1 MTLPHEKAAPG
12 AVRMMSASGI
22 LGYGFPEASL
32 KAALALK
39 PHMIGV
45 DGGSSDPGPH
55 YLGSGK
61 TLNSRLAMKRDLS
74 LLLRGAIANGIPMMV
89 GTCGGAG
96 GEPHL
101 QACADIIRE
110 VAREH
115 GLTFTMALIHAEQ
128 DKGFLLEQLAAG
140 RIRPLGNA
148 PALRAEDIEGAER
161 IVGMMGPEPY
171 RQALAAGAQVILGGR
186 GTDPAPWVALAMHH
200 GLPPAPAWYAGKMLE
215 CACNAAIPK
224 KHDCLLVTVGEDFVE
239 AMPLNPELRCT
250 PMSVAVQALH
260 ENASP
265 VVRYEPGGIVDTHE
279 CTLEA
284 VTDRS
289 VRITGMAWKPMPYT
303 IKLEGARRVGFSA
316 FTIAATRDPG
326 LIGQIDSFLEF
337 VRQSTATKV
346 QALDIA
352 PDAYQLVLR
361 VYGHDGV
368 MGAWEPKTGTQPV
381 ELSIIAE
388 VVARTQEI
396 ANAAL
401 SLARVTLLHSDFPGR
416 MCREGNMA
424 FPFSPSDVER
434 GAIYE
439 FMLQHVVETDNPLG
453 MFPIEY
459 EQVGASA

>member
-1 MTLPHEKAAPG
+1 MTVKNPMTEKT
-12 AVRMMSASGI
+12 VRMMSASGI
-22 LGYGFPEASL
+22 LGYGFPESSL
-32 KAALALK
+32 EAALARK

-61 TLNSRLAMKRDLS
+61 TLNSRLTMKRDLS
-74 LLLRGAIANGIPMMV
+74 LLLRGAIRNGIPMMV

-115 GLTFTMALIHAEQ
+115 GLNFKMALIHAEQ
-128 DKGFLLEQLAAG
+128 DKGFLLEQLEAG
-140 RIRPLGNA
+140 KVRALGNA
-148 PALRAEDIEGAER
+148 PQLRPEDIQGAER

-171 RQALAAGAQVILGGR
+171 REALAAGAQVILGGR

-224 KHDCLLVTVGEDFVE
+224 KHDCLLVTVGEDFIE
-239 AMPLNPELRCT
+239 AEPLNPELRCT

-265 VVRYEPGGIVDTHE
+265 VIRYEPGGIVDSTN
-279 CTLEA
+279 CSIEA
-284 VTDRS
+284 VSDRV
-289 VRITGMAWKPMPYT
+289 VRVSGMEWKPAPYS

-316 FTIAATRDPG
+316 MAIAATRDPG

-337 VRQSTATKV
+337 VRGSTATKV
-346 QALDIA
+346 SALHIKPED
-352 PDAYQLVLR
+352 YQLVLR
-361 VYGHDGV
+361 VYGRDGV
-368 MGAWEPKTGTQPV
+368 MGSWEPTRDSHPV
-381 ELSIIAE
+381 ELAIIAE
-388 VVARTQEI
+388 VVATTQDI

-424 FPFSPSDVER
+424 FPFSPSDIER

-439 FMLQHVVETDNPLG
+439 FMLQHVVEIDDPLHV
-453 MFPIEY
+453 FPIEY
-459 EQVGASA
+459 EQVRGAA